1 MTTQAKEQDA
11 SGIALR
17 VGEYLTRGPNELYA
31 LSPKPIPLGP
41 TAGAGADVGRL
52 IYRRDEAT
60 LDLLHNVSR
69 NAMLAWGGAAVW
81 MMFALLGVFLF
92 VAFGAVTGASS
103 WLEAWGMWGGGAYM
117 AILLFTVGGLW
128 LPDLWIRGNAPVRF
142 HRQRREVAFV
152 VEHPGR
158 RVFLPSPSA
167 HLMYGFW
174 FALFSMSG
182 AMAVFELGDLGDVEK
197 TSHTLFFLG
206 LHLLFFPALAIGY
219 VALYRGIRRLA
230 GWRKETVFVPWED
243 VVAVATRN
251 MAVTVGGPAGI
262 GWELHIL
269 PPDPERPG
277 YSLAGAGISANV
289 TSLQMA
295 MMQWELIR
303 RYMEEGPEA
312 VPERADDY
320 SMAWYKDEMARQ
332 RRRHEREGKPFWRYR
347 LGRWMELAYFASW
360 YTEYRVNHVLPKA
373 IPKGWIEEWSQPL
386 PEAEWAKPSEELTD
400 LSRQVEA
407 AYERGK
413 TFLDLGPVE
422 ERFGQSGAG
431 EVPKAAYRSVPFAAH
446 SG

>member
-1 MTTQAKEQDA
+1 M
-11 SGIALR
+11 
-17 VGEYLTRGPNELYA
+17 
-31 LSPKPIPLGP
+31 
-41 TAGAGADVGRL
+41 
-52 IYRRDEAT
+52 
-60 LDLLHNVSR
+60 
-69 NAMLAWGGAAVW
+69 
-81 MMFALLGVFLF
+81 
-92 VAFGAVTGASS
+92 
-103 WLEAWGMWGGGAYM
+103 
-117 AILLFTVGGLW
+117 
-128 LPDLWIRGNAPVRF
+128 LPDLAIRSTAPVRF

-152 VEHPGR
+152 VKHPGR
-158 RVFLPSPSA
+158 RVFLPAPSA
-167 HLMYGFW
+167 DLMYGLW
-174 FALFSMSG
+174 FALFSTSG
-182 AMAVFELGDLGDVEK
+182 AVALVGLG
-197 TSHTLFFLG
+197 FLG
-206 LHLLFFPALAIGY
+206 AEEKFLGPTGIKWVAMFHLAILPVLAIGY
-219 VALYRGIRRLA
+219 VFIYRWVHRLA

-303 RYMEEGPEA
+303 RYMEEGPDA

-320 SMAWYKDEMARQ
+320 SVAWYKDEMARQ
-332 RRRHEREGKPFWRYR
+332 RRRYEREGKPFWHYR
-347 LGRWMELAYFASW
+347 LKCWMELGYFASW

-373 IPKGWIEEWSQPL
+373 APEGWLAEWSQPL

-407 AYERGK
+407 AYERGE

-431 EVPKAAYRSVPFAAH
+431 EAPKPAYRSVPFAAH

>member
-1 MTTQAKEQDA
+1 
-11 SGIALR
+11 
-17 VGEYLTRGPNELYA
+17 
-31 LSPKPIPLGP
+31 
-41 TAGAGADVGRL
+41 
-52 IYRRDEAT
+52 
-60 LDLLHNVSR
+60 
-69 NAMLAWGGAAVW
+69 
-81 MMFALLGVFLF
+81 
-92 VAFGAVTGASS
+92 
-103 WLEAWGMWGGGAYM
+103 M
-117 AILLFTVGGLW
+117 AILLFAIGGLW
-128 LPDLWIRGNAPVRF
+128 LPDLWIRGTAPVRF

-158 RVFLPSPSA
+158 RVFLPAPSA
-167 HLMYGFW
+167 HLMYGIW
-174 FALFSMSG
+174 FALFSISG
-182 AMAVFELGDLGDVEK
+182 GAALMGLG
-197 TSHTLFFLG
+197 FLG
-206 LHLLFFPALAIGY
+206 AEEKFLGPTGITWMAMLHLVVLPAMAIGY
-219 VALYRGIRRLA
+219 VALYRGVRRLA

-262 GWELHIL
+262 GWQLHIL

-277 YSLAGAGISANV
+277 YSLAGAGIEVSV
-289 TSLQMA
+289 TGLQMA
-295 MMQWELIR
+295 LMQWELIR
-303 RYMEEGPEA
+303 RYMEEGPDA

-320 SMAWYKDEMARQ
+320 SVAWYKEEMVRQ

-373 IPKGWIEEWSQPL
+373 IPKGWVQAWSQPL
-386 PEAEWAKPSEELTD
+386 PESEWAGASAELTE

-407 AYERGK
+407 AYERGE

-431 EVPKAAYRSVPFAAH
+431 EAPKPAYRSVPFAAH

>member
-1 MTTQAKEQDA
+1 M
-11 SGIALR
+11 
-17 VGEYLTRGPNELYA
+17 
-31 LSPKPIPLGP
+31 
-41 TAGAGADVGRL
+41 
-52 IYRRDEAT
+52 
-60 LDLLHNVSR
+60 
-69 NAMLAWGGAAVW
+69 MLAFV
-81 MMFALLGVFLF
+81 GVFLF

-103 WLEAWGMWGGGAYM
+103 WLEAWGIWGGGAYGAFLFFM
-117 AILLFTVGGLW
+117 ALLVI
-128 LPDLWIRGNAPVRF
+128 PDLWIRGTAPVRF

-174 FALFSMSG
+174 FALFSISG
-182 AMAVFELGDLGDVEK
+182 GFVVFSLG
-197 TSHTLFFLG
+197 FLG
-206 LHLLFFPALAIGY
+206 GEEELLGTTGIVWMAITHLVISPALAIGY
-219 VALYRGIRRLA
+219 VALYRGVRRLA

-262 GWELHIL
+262 GWQLHIL

-277 YSLAGAGISANV
+277 YSLAGAGIEVSV

-303 RYMEEGPEA
+303 RYMEEGAEA

-320 SMAWYKDEMARQ
+320 SVAWYKDEMARQ

-373 IPKGWIEEWSQPL
+373 IPKGWVQEWSRPL
-386 PEAEWAKPSEELTD
+386 PEAEWAQPSAGLTE
-400 LSRQVEA
+400 LSRQVTA
-407 AYERGK
+407 AYERGE

-422 ERFGQSGAG
+422 ERFGQSNAG
-431 EVPKAAYRSVPFAAH
+431 EVPKAAYRSVPFSANV
-446 SG
+446 G